1 MPIQQRMYSDPRA
14 SDLQARLVQEWTLPQ
29 ADSVEPVIIEENA
42 QFYQDLKHLYVVWS
56 EWEGLNQ
63 RERSR
68 IIMGAYGQVHASGA
82 ASITVAM
89 GLTPQEADRLGVEY
103 APIEAAA

>member
-1 MPIQQRMYSDPRA
+1 MYSNPRA
-14 SDLQARLVQEWTLPQ
+14 ENLQARLVQEWTLPQ
-29 ADSVEPVIIEENA
+29 TGAVEPVIIEENA

-68 IIMGAYGQVHASGA
+68 IIMGAYEQIHASGA
-82 ASITVAM
+82 ASVTVAM
-89 GLTPQEADRLGVEY
+89 GLTPKEAARLGVEY